1 VSINPRLAHRS
12 VLGYPPA
19 YSSACLPAPLL
30 PKRNMN
36 RHQHTVFR
44 CRLLRSRAPPPPSPL
59 PVCLRS
65 NFPPAR
71 PSHRSYPPSP
81 PPVLRS
87 PDCNGSPAVCR
98 IYTKGAPEIVLE
110 RCSHVLGPDGRR
122 QPLPD
127 EQKRQLLAGFAHG
140 GQRWAGRGGRL

>member
-1 VSINPRLAHRS
+1 MSWLRCREYQPPFGSPFSSRL
-12 VLGYPPA
+12 PA
-19 YSSACLPAPLL
+19 GLQQCLPA
-30 PKRNMN
+30 
-36 RHQHTVFR
+36 
-44 CRLLRSRAPPPPSPL
+44 CPPPPSPL

>member
-1 VSINPRLAHRS
+1 VESAALNSTASIIQEPDGTTSRVGNRTETALLELAAA
-12 VLGYPPA
+12 LGGQPE
-19 YSSACLPAPLL
+19 
-30 PKRNMN
+30 R
-36 RHQHTVFR
+36 
-44 CRLLRSRAPPPPSPL
+44 LRSARRQLARVAFSSERKRMTTAALAPGG
-59 PVCLRS
+59 
-65 NFPPAR
+65 
-71 PSHRSYPPSP
+71 
-81 PPVLRS
+81 S